1 MSKVVKV
8 VAAAAVGFV
17 AGILLAPKSGKETRA
32 DIKAKAEEL
41 KDGAEKKLNEV
52 KKAGE
57 RAVND
62 GKKTVEEYADK
73 AKRAS
78 DAAKKELNK

>member
-1 MSKVVKV
+1 MGRERCGKAHREVEFAPRCP
-8 VAAAAVGFV
+8 AARFA
-17 AGILLAPKSGKETRA
+17 
-32 DIKAKAEEL
+32 
-41 KDGAEKKLNEV
+41 
-52 KKAGE
+52 KAGE